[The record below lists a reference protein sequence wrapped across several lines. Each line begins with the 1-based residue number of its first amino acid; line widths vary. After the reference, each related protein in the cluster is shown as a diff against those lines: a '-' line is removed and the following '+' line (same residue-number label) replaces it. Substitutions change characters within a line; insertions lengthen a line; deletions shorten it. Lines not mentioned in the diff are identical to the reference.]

1 MPNAWIR
8 PSYEPDY
15 AAPEPPDDRIAEC
28 QTCALWVREPH
39 PKATWGTCHERVLR
53 GSLTHQW
60 HGCAEHTPREE
71 EVAS

>member
-1 MPNAWIR
+1 MPNAWLR
-8 PSYEPDY
+8 PAYAPDY
-15 AAPEPPDDRIAEC
+15 AAPEPPEHIDEC
-28 QTCALWVREPH
+28 QTCGYWTRDRH

-60 HGCAEHTPREE
+60 HGCCEHTPREE

>member
-8 PSYEPDY
+8 PSYDDP
-15 AAPEPPDDRIAEC
+15 ARAPESSAIDEC
-28 QTCALWVREPH
+28 QSCNYWVREPH

-53 GSLTHQW
+53 GALTHQW
-60 HGCAEHTPREE
+60 HGCCEHTPREE